1 MKYKKRDQYGNS
13 NTYSEYLCTIDVDEI
28 KKYKTYKDWD
38 GKNGISD
45 AYYDYRYKIFQQ
57 NQKQH
62 KKPNVE
68 FSTAQEKKDKDS
80 NTIFSF
86 RITNNNLSRSID
98 HD

>member
-1 MKYKKRDQYGNS
+1 MVRMESVMLITIIAIKYS
-13 NTYSEYLCTIDVDEI
+13 N
-28 KKYKTYKDWD
+28 KT
-38 GKNGISD
+38 KN
-45 AYYDYRYKIFQQ
+45 
-57 NQKQH
+57 N

-86 RITNNNLSRSID
+86 RITNNNLSKSID

>member
-1 MKYKKRDQYGNS
+1 MVRMESVMLITIIAIKYS
-13 NTYSEYLCTIDVDEI
+13 N
-28 KKYKTYKDWD
+28 K
-38 GKNGISD
+38 
-45 AYYDYRYKIFQQ
+45 

-86 RITNNNLSRSID
+86 RITNNNLSKSID